1 MILTTWNYNTSF
13 ICTYNMDFDFDDEDR
28 NILYQM
34 QLLDAIELL
43 QPADVANINID
54 EAVMDNRINEIYE
67 VVKDEPKVIEQL
79 EKSTY
84 YEQYKDVP
92 LVIFKMLFSYDE
104 FAQFHPIL
112 STIFNKLML
121 KE

>member
-13 ICTYNMDFDFDDEDR
+13 ICTYKMDFDFDDEDR

-43 QPADVANINID
+43 QQEDVANINID

-67 VVKDEPKVIEQL
+67 VVKDEPTVIEQL

-84 YEQYKDVP
+84 YEQYKEVP

>member
-1 MILTTWNYNTSF
+1 MLLTTWNYNTSF
-13 ICTYNMDFDFDDEDR
+13 ICTYKMDFDFDDEDR

-43 QPADVANINID
+43 QQEDVANINID

-84 YEQYKDVP
+84 YEQYKDAP

>member
-1 MILTTWNYNTSF
+1 MEY
-13 ICTYNMDFDFDDEDR
+13 DFDEDDR

-54 EAVMDNRINEIYE
+54 ETIIDTRINEIYE
-67 VVKDEPKVIEQL
+67 LVKDESKVIEQL

-112 STIFNKLML
+112 STIFNNRMNKQ
-121 KE
+121 